1 MRIEIKV
8 LILSVAVLALV
19 FASCSSSRDKRVD
32 LPETD
37 SVESIQLQFCDDSC
51 TVSKVVDITDD
62 NKSVIT
68 ELIASSCGRWRESV
82 NDNPLEASYLII
94 NICTENHEND
104 RTLYIYEKGKN
115 YYVEQPYI
123 GRWTTSVEL
132 YDMVFDYADHEGQSK

>member
-1 MRIEIKV
+1 MDSDI
-8 LILSVAVLALV
+8 
-19 FASCSSSRDKRVD
+19 RVN
-32 LPETD
+32 
-37 SVESIQLQFCDDSC
+37 
-51 TVSKVVDITDD
+51 DIGEDDD

-82 NDNPLEASYLII
+82 NDNPLEASYVII
-94 NICTENHEND
+94 TICTENHEND

-132 YDMVFDYADHEGQSK
+132 YDMVFDYADHEGQSEYESI